1 MPPSDKTVM
10 IVDDDASFRIV
21 VAKAIAAHGYKTL
34 AIASGGEAVTA
45 LKSGVRVDLLVL
57 DVLMPGLDGFETLA
71 EIRRLG
77 HDKLPVVFLTAKS
90 RDEDVISGYEKGADY
105 YITKPLKPAA
115 LLNIVD
121 VLIGD
126 LPPEQRARLEAKL

>member
-1 MPPSDKTVM
+1 
-10 IVDDDASFRIV
+10 
-21 VAKAIAAHGYKTL
+21 
-34 AIASGGEAVTA
+34 VTA